1 MDYKELRTTW
11 ADTLNL
17 TKREAEILEHI
28 VSGQTSKETAQVLGI
43 SPSTVEVHRERIRLK
58 LGARNTADVLR
69 IALMG
74 KT

>member
-11 ADTLNL
+11 AGTLNL

-28 VSGQTSKETAQVLGI
+28 VSGQTSKETALVLGI